1 MLRLGDSANFG
12 RTLAAVGLLAGPLLL
27 AISSILDPAWEDTAA
42 AYLAEVADNKGAYIA
57 AGVIATI
64 GTLIFIVGMLGVM
77 RLMRRQRVTLGQ
89 VAAGLLTF
97 GLIGLT
103 PLLAFN
109 GFDVVLAEADNRDAA
124 VAIYEDVEESAA
136 LGIYWVSFFL
146 VGIVLGSILLAV
158 ALFRRR
164 IVPLWSPVLLI
175 VAIVVGFFG
184 ESAVVSAL
192 SFLVLGAALYPL
204 AMRIWSLGDDQWK
217 HWELPLEEETQA
229 QAPAT
234 TGSPA

>member
-1 MLRLGDSANFG
+1 
-12 RTLAAVGLLAGPLLL
+12 
-27 AISSILDPAWEDTAA
+27 
-42 AYLAEVADNKGAYIA
+42 
-57 AGVIATI
+57 
-64 GTLIFIVGMLGVM
+64 
-77 RLMRRQRVTLGQ
+77 
-89 VAAGLLTF
+89 
-97 GLIGLT
+97 
-103 PLLAFN
+103 
-109 GFDVVLAEADNRDAA
+109 
-124 VAIYEDVEESAA
+124 
-136 LGIYWVSFFL
+136 VSFFV

-204 AMRIWSLGDDQWK
+204 AMKIWRLGDDQWK

-229 QAPAT
+229 PAPAA